1 MLRGRHPA
9 IPQSRPARAVAAIG
23 TALVTAAAGHLLS
36 AGAAPPLIGLLLA
49 VAAMAGP
56 AWWLTRDERGWE
68 RLAAAQLTAQLGSH
82 TLFALAA
89 PAPAPHTGHGV
100 LGPDL
105 MVLAH
110 LLAAAVAGGWLRCG
124 ERRAIAM
131 SRRAVALLLG
141 LVAALL
147 GTGPRA
153 VRGPAR
159 RRPALAST
167 PGTQTTLLRHTI
179 VHRGPPAVC

>member
-1 MLRGRHPA
+1 M
-9 IPQSRPARAVAAIG
+9 AAIG
-23 TALVTAAAGHLLS
+23 AALVTAAGGHLLS
-36 AGAAPPLIGLLLA
+36 AGAAPSLTGLLLA

-82 TLFALAA
+82 WVFVLAD
-89 PAPAPHTGHGV
+89 PAPTPHTGHGG

-124 ERRAIAM
+124 ERRAVAL
-131 SRRAVALLLG
+131 SHRAVAALRR
-141 LVAALL
+141 LVTALL
-147 GTGPRA
+147 GTRPRS
-153 VRGPAR
+153 VHSPAR
-159 RRPALAST
+159 CRPDHAPILRFQAA
-167 PGTQTTLLRHTI
+167 QLRHAI